1 MSESAVI
8 RHAQRSDIAALLSMM
23 TALAK
28 FEGYAE
34 KFRVTATELADQ
46 PLGMLVYYH
55 LPFSY
60 DLKPWVYMMELFVYE
75 PMRSAG
81 IGKKLMQHFINDC
94 RSR

>member
-34 KFRVTATELADQ
+34 KFRVTATELEIRLFNHQDFKVLIAELAGQ

-60 DLKPWVYMMELFVYE
+60 DLKP
-75 PMRSAG
+75 
-81 IGKKLMQHFINDC
+81 
-94 RSR
+94 